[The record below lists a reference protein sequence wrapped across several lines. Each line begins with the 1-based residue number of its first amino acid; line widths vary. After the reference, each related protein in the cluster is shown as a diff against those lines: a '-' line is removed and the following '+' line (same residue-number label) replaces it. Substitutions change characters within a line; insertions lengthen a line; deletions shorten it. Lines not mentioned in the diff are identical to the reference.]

1 MKSGHIFNLDRSFRN
16 PVLLP
21 DDRPLAHGL
30 LEAGSKTKNE
40 VHTMKRTLL
49 CLPLLALLAAGFVGC
64 SQRREWKHEER
75 KAMREALRS
84 YRQMVYL
91 DDLTDD
97 EYVVFT
103 DNVADDLETAYPVYA
118 TFIEMPGVNDTVDMV
133 VVTAIVDELNADA
146 RNMRHIYPY
155 PYLVAQGVLP
165 AGLDLAQQRQFYNC
179 FAYKV
184 NSAYQTMT
192 QFFNAVLADTT
203 DTSHIRRMESQCA
216 NDLFDWTVTEVE
228 VIETN

>member
-1 MKSGHIFNLDRSFRN
+1 MKKI
-16 PVLLP
+16 
-21 DDRPLAHGL
+21 
-30 LEAGSKTKNE
+30 
-40 VHTMKRTLL
+40 LL
-49 CLPLLALLAAGFVGC
+49 CMPLLALLAAGFIGC

-97 EYVVFT
+97 EYVLFT
-103 DNVADDLETAYPVYA
+103 DGVADDLEAAYPVYTA
-118 TFIEMPGVNDTVDMV
+118 FVAMPGASDTVDMV

-165 AGLDLAQQRQFYNC
+165 AGLDHQQQRQFYNC

-184 NSAYQTMT
+184 NNAYQTMT

-203 DTSHIRRMESQCA
+203 DTSGIRRMELQCA
-216 NDLFDWTVTEVE
+216 DDLFDWTVTEIDVLE
-228 VIETN
+228 VD